1 MAVEPLMSP
10 AELADLLGLPI
21 AAVYNFN
28 YRGTA
33 PRRMR
38 VGRHVRYRRADV
50 EAWLE
55 RQYDDRQPTAVSE

>member
-1 MAVEPLMSP
+1 MTP
-10 AELADLLGLPI
+10 
-21 AAVYNFN
+21 
-28 YRGTA
+28 GTA
-33 PRRMR
+33 PRFR